1 MKSLNNYINEANY
14 KSSNLEDLKKKLLNM
29 GNNDRINFLWG
40 VSQKATDATQKD
52 RYVTYA
58 MSIDKTL
65 KKYYTFSCD
74 FMFSQG
80 HEMIKEICKDLGI
93 KKFARLLDIAIAVD
107 YEDMVKILDV
117 MPKYFD
123 KYANDK
129 KYFSFVSFDYKEAE
143 EECARQKRP
152 FEITSL
158 EDEIKST
165 EQAIKDLEAKKAQL
179 QKLKKAQAEEDMYK
193 WANDEK

>member
-1 MKSLNNYINEANY
+1 MKTINQYITESNY
-14 KSSNLEDLKKKLLNM
+14 KSSNLEDLKKQLLKMHN
-29 GNNDRINFLWG
+29 GDRINFLWG

-65 KKYYTFSCD
+65 NKYYTFSCD

-80 HEMIKEICKDLGI
+80 HEMVKEICKDLGI
-93 KKFARLLDIAIAVD
+93 KKWARLLDIAIVVD
-107 YEDMVKILDV
+107 YEDMVKILDA

-123 KYANDK
+123 KYANNK

-158 EDEIKST
+158 EDEIKAT
-165 EQAIKDLEAKKAQL
+165 EQAIKNLEQKKEQL
-179 QKLKKAQAEEDMYK
+179 NKLKKAQAEEDMYK
-193 WANDEK
+193 WANSEK

>member
-1 MKSLNNYINEANY
+1 MKDIKEFITEANY

-29 GNNDRINFLWG
+29 DNNDRIHFLWG

-143 EECARQKRP
+143 K
-152 FEITSL
+152 
-158 EDEIKST
+158 
-165 EQAIKDLEAKKAQL
+165 
-179 QKLKKAQAEEDMYK
+179 
-193 WANDEK
+193 